1 MFEQDSM
8 NMLEFP
14 VIKERLSGYMR
25 TEKAASRARELAPMQ
40 DIEEIARAQALT
52 ASARKVYEAMG
63 EPPVYSM
70 KGLSALSDKLR
81 LGEVLSIEELSGV
94 REFLNHCRLLKS
106 YLQRAMPID
115 ALAPGQGMSVEPLD
129 DIRLEIERC
138 VRGERLDDR
147 ASPLLGSIRAQ
158 MERVASRMKDHL
170 SSLMRA
176 HPHYFQ
182 EAYYSQRGSR
192 YVVPVK
198 REYVRQV
205 RGVTLDT
212 SGSGATVFIE
222 PEAVSALQAQLDQL
236 KIDEGNEE
244 FRILA
249 ELSDLAAQSQGQMA
263 VNRESMEEIDFIFG
277 CGRLAAEMKGGELM
291 VGKRME
297 LELEEARH
305 PLLGQDAVPMNLRL
319 GGNTR
324 ALVITG
330 PNTGGKTV
338 SIKTAGLLCLMA
350 LSGLQIPCKRAVI
363 PLLSGVFADIGDG
376 QSLRENLSTFS
387 AHVTRVVRILNA
399 ASPRSLVLLDE
410 LGSGTD
416 PQEGMGLAVAVLEEL
431 GRLKC
436 LIMATSHYP
445 ELKRFA
451 SETEGFVN
459 ARMTFDRVNLK
470 PLYRLEMGEAG
481 ESCALYIAQRLGVKR
496 SILERA
502 WRAAYPGGGEFD
514 LSPKNQGTSAPEPQP
529 AGEAAEPD
537 QVQPEPVERDQPRRM
552 GVNPP
557 KPQPPAQPQKP
568 VFAPGDR
575 VRVPFMNALATVVQ
589 PPNARGELLLRIK
602 GKNFNLPAH
611 RVQPFLKGGE
621 LYPGAD
627 YDLDIVLDS
636 WENRKKRNQMR
647 KGKTGVSVEIEPGK
661 RP

>member
-14 VIKERLSGYMR
+14 AIQSRLASHMR
-25 TEKAASRARELAPMQ
+25 TEHAILRARKLTPLEDLEA
-40 DIEEIARAQALT
+40 ICRAQALT
-52 ASARKVYEAMG
+52 ASARRVYEKMG
-63 EPPVYSM
+63 DPPIYSM
-70 KGLSALSDKLR
+70 NGLSALSDKLR
-81 LGEVLSIEELSGV
+81 LGEVLSIQELSGV

-106 YLQRAMPID
+106 YLQRALPID
-115 ALAPGQGMSVEPLD
+115 PLAPGQGMSIEPLD
-129 DIRLEIERC
+129 DVRLEIERC
-138 VRGERLDDR
+138 VRGEQLDDR
-147 ASPLLGSIRAQ
+147 ASPALHSIRVQ
-158 MERVASRMKDHL
+158 KERTAIRMKAHL

-182 EAYYSQRGSR
+182 ESYYSQRGSR

-198 REYVRQV
+198 REYARQV

-222 PEAVSALQAQLDQL
+222 PEAVCALQSQLDQL
-236 KIDEGNEE
+236 QIDEDNEV

-249 ELSDLAAQSQGQMA
+249 ELSELAGQNQAQMTI
-263 VNRESMEEIDFIFG
+263 NRQSMEEIDFLFG

-291 VGKRME
+291 IGQRME
-297 LELEEARH
+297 LSLTGARH
-305 PLLGQDAVPMNLRL
+305 PLLGENAVPMNLKL
-319 GGNTR
+319 GGEAR
-324 ALVITG
+324 ALIITG

-350 LSGLQIPCKRAVI
+350 LSGLQIPCERAVI
-363 PLLSGVFADIGDG
+363 PLLGGIYADIGDG
-376 QSLRENLSTFS
+376 QSLSQNLSTFS

-416 PQEGMGLAVAVLEEL
+416 PQEGMGLAVAVLEAL
-431 GRLKC
+431 GQLRC

-451 SETEGFVN
+451 SETEGFMN

-470 PLYRLEMGEAG
+470 PLYHLEMGEAG
-481 ESCALYIAQRLGVKR
+481 ESCALYIAQRLGIKR
-496 SILERA
+496 PLLERA
-502 WRAAYPGGGEFD
+502 WRAAYPEGGPLD
-514 LSPKNQGTSAPEPQP
+514 LSPKAQ
-529 AGEAAEPD
+529 
-537 QVQPEPVERDQPRRM
+537 
-552 GVNPP
+552 
-557 KPQPPAQPQKP
+557 PQPPTPPPVQPPAEDFAEPPRPMGKP
-568 VFAPGDR
+568 QSVPASAGAKKPAFAPGDR

-602 GKNFNLPAH
+602 GKNFALPAH
-611 RVQPFLKGGE
+611 QVQPFLTGE
-621 LYPGAD
+621 ALYPGTD
-627 YDLDIVLDS
+627 YDLNIVLDS

-647 KGKTGVSVEIEPGK
+647 KGKTGVSLEIEPAR

>member
-14 VIKERLSGYMR
+14 VVKERLAGYMR
-25 TEKAASRARELAPMQ
+25 TEKAAARARTLSPMEDMEQ
-40 DIEEIARAQALT
+40 ISRAQALT
-52 ASARKVYEAMG
+52 ASARRVYEAMG

-70 KGLSALSDKLR
+70 TGLSALADKLR
-81 LGEVLSIEELSGV
+81 LGEALSIGELSGV
-94 REFLNHCRLLKS
+94 REFLNHCRLLKA
-106 YLQRAMPID
+106 YLRRALPID
-115 ALAPGQGMSVEPLD
+115 ALAPGQGMSLEPLD
-129 DIRLEIERC
+129 EIRLEIERC
-138 VRGERLDDR
+138 VRGEQLDDR
-147 ASPLLGSIRAQ
+147 ASPALSAIRNQ
-158 MERVASRMKDHL
+158 IERVSSHMKERL
-170 SSLMRA
+170 ASLMRA
-176 HPHYFQ
+176 HPNYFQ
-182 EAYYSQRGSR
+182 ETYYSRRGER

-198 REYVRQV
+198 REYVKQV
-205 RGVTLDT
+205 RGMALDT

-222 PEAVSALQAQLDQL
+222 PEAVSALQSQLDQL
-236 KIDEGNEE
+236 QIDQSNEE

-249 ELSDLAAQSQGQMA
+249 ELSELVAQSQDQLTI
-263 VNRESMEEIDFIFG
+263 NRESMEEIDFIFG

-291 VGKRME
+291 VSRRLE
-297 LELEEARH
+297 LELCQARH
-305 PLLGQDAVPMNLRL
+305 PLLGEEAVPMDLRL
-319 GGNTR
+319 DGSTR
-324 ALVITG
+324 GLVITG

-350 LSGLQIPCKRAVI
+350 LSGLQIPCRRAVI
-363 PLLSGVFADIGDG
+363 PLLSGVYADIGDG
-376 QSLRENLSTFS
+376 QSLSQNLSTFS
-387 AHVTRVVRILNA
+387 AHVTRVARILA
-399 ASPRSLVLLDE
+399 EAGPRSLVLLDE

-451 SETEGFVN
+451 AETEGFVN

-481 ESCALYIAQRLGVKR
+481 ESCALYIAQRLGIKR

-502 WRAAYPGGGEFD
+502 WRAAYPGGGEFN
-514 LSPKNQGTSAPEPQP
+514 LSAQPREKPAPVQETEDRPEPEETGAP
-529 AGEAAEPD
+529 
-537 QVQPEPVERDQPRRM
+537 PRRM
-552 GVNPP
+552 DAPRT
-557 KPQPPAQPQKP
+557 QIPAAAPEQKP
-568 VFAPGDR
+568 TFSPGDR

-602 GKNFNLPAH
+602 GKNFNLPVQ
-611 RVQPFLKGGE
+611 RVKPFLKGE
-621 LYPGAD
+621 ALYPGAD
-627 YDLDIVLDS
+627 YDLNIVLDS

-647 KGKTGVSVEIEPGK
+647 KGKTGVSVEIEPEK

>member
-115 ALAPGQGMSVEPLD
+115 PLAPGQGMSVEPLD

-147 ASPLLGSIRAQ
+147 ASPLLSSIRAQ

-297 LELEEARH
+297 L
-305 PLLGQDAVPMNLRL
+305 G
-319 GGNTR
+319 
-324 ALVITG
+324 
-330 PNTGGKTV
+330 
-338 SIKTAGLLCLMA
+338 
-350 LSGLQIPCKRAVI
+350 
-363 PLLSGVFADIGDG
+363 
-376 QSLRENLSTFS
+376 
-387 AHVTRVVRILNA
+387 
-399 ASPRSLVLLDE
+399 
-410 LGSGTD
+410 
-416 PQEGMGLAVAVLEEL
+416 
-431 GRLKC
+431 
-436 LIMATSHYP
+436 
-445 ELKRFA
+445 LKRPA
-451 SETEGFVN
+451 IRCW
-459 ARMTFDRVNLK
+459 ARTRC
-470 PLYRLEMGEAG
+470 P
-481 ESCALYIAQRLGVKR
+481 
-496 SILERA
+496 
-502 WRAAYPGGGEFD
+502 
-514 LSPKNQGTSAPEPQP
+514 
-529 AGEAAEPD
+529 
-537 QVQPEPVERDQPRRM
+537 
-552 GVNPP
+552 
-557 KPQPPAQPQKP
+557 
-568 VFAPGDR
+568 
-575 VRVPFMNALATVVQ
+575 
-589 PPNARGELLLRIK
+589 
-602 GKNFNLPAH
+602 
-611 RVQPFLKGGE
+611 
-621 LYPGAD
+621 
-627 YDLDIVLDS
+627 
-636 WENRKKRNQMR
+636 
-647 KGKTGVSVEIEPGK
+647 
-661 RP
+661 